1 MPMGAGAKMFWCAEM
16 GQGGRVGRSA
26 DWPLL
31 YQDAALISKAV
42 ASAELVPFV
51 QNYFFA
57 KKKPVLSSSNH
68 AYS

>member
-57 KKKPVLSSSNH
+57 KETTIAKKKPVL
-68 AYS
+68 